1 MRNSLAVRRG
11 RYMLASVALV
21 GGVLAGLACMPTKPP
36 PPPSPVLSVVPTSFD
51 YGEIETGT
59 GTDPVTFTVAN
70 NGPADSGALDVT
82 IEQSDPRQF
91 NFGKRIPG
99 VDDTCSGATLAS
111 GETCTVG
118 IEFAPT
124 SDGSHQATLLVTAD
138 PGGTASAAL
147 SGTAISH

>member
-11 RYMLASVALV
+11 RYMLASVALA

-36 PPPSPVLSVVPTSFD
+36 PPPSPVLSVVSTSFD